1 MSRTAKRASAH
12 DHSSPRPWPAWV
24 WLGLVLTLVLLL
36 WHAWSYRF
44 LTDDAFI
51 SFRYA
56 RNLSEGAGL
65 VFNRSFE
72 RVEGY
77 SNFLWVLL
85 LAGLDRLGWRPES
98 AAIPVSMAATVGLW
112 LVVCRYT
119 MRHAPRPGAEWLVLI
134 PGAFLAVNRSVAVWS
149 TGGLET
155 RLFELL
161 VVSAALRQTDEVAQ
175 LKAGTTPRFVAAWLW
190 GLAALSRPDGA
201 LLAVTGI
208 GSAVAYLALVRC
220 LTWRAALRMA
230 LPFLVLIVAHLVF
243 RRAYYGEWLPNTYF
257 AKVGGRFWWSSGA
270 TYSLAFALEYAL
282 PVWLIAAIIGA
293 RGASHEGRGFFP
305 ILCAA
310 LILPHSLYVIALG
323 GDHFEFRPFDLY
335 FPFVA
340 LLVYEGGKT
349 LATTRGRSVVLAASF
364 ACAALLTW
372 DRPAQSH
379 RQFPDSYMSGYPGR
393 ALERSRAARDFLDPD
408 SSLIYRWPGLR
419 LIALEHRKL
428 IRAMTYQFTGIRQEE
443 HAAFLASVMPE
454 GRYLGRLIA
463 DGILPRDIYIAT
475 DCVGAIPY
483 FSGART
489 LDRLGLTDAHVAH
502 GAGTGTAERIMA
514 HEKHASLAYAR
525 ERQVDLWASSPV
537 HLVRDVTEPRM
548 LSEVRS
554 ASREGSTA
562 YGAELPDG
570 RFLLCELP
578 SGAARVAAR
587 TPRLHWVPINTPE
600 FARLYLRVAT
610 RVLSDSLSRDPR
622 NSGFASKLAYLL
634 LVQGDAATA
643 CNMYEELS
651 RYHPEDPGVWMG
663 LAECAHRAN
672 DANRERESINRA
684 AAIFAARGD
693 SMMLEQLGVR

>member
-1 MSRTAKRASAH
+1 MVRRTAGRVPAP
-12 DHSSPRPWPAWV
+12 DHASPRPWPAWV
-24 WLGLVLTLVLLL
+24 WLGLLATLAWLL

-65 VFNRSFE
+65 VFNPSFE

-85 LAGLDRLGWRPES
+85 LAGLDRLGWHPES
-98 AAIPVSMAATVGLW
+98 AAIPVSLAATVGLW

-119 MRHAPRPGAEWLVLI
+119 LRNPPRAGAEWLVLI
-134 PGAFLAVNRSVAVWS
+134 PGAFLAGSRSVAVWS

-161 VVSAALRQTDEVAQ
+161 VVSAALRQTDEVARVE
-175 LKAGTTPRFVAAWLW
+175 AGVTPRFVAAWLW

-201 LLAVTGI
+201 LLAATGI
-208 GSAVAYLALVRC
+208 GSALAYLAIARR
-220 LTWRAALRMA
+220 LTFRAALGMA
-230 LPFLVLIVAHLVF
+230 VPFLVLVVAHLVF

-270 TYSLAFALEYAL
+270 TYALAFALEYAL
-282 PVWLIAAIIGA
+282 PVWLIAALVGA
-293 RGASHEGRGFFP
+293 RSAWREGRAFFP

-310 LILPHSLYVIALG
+310 LLVPHALYVMSIG
-323 GDHFEFRPFDLY
+323 GDHFEYRPLDLY

-340 LLVYEGGKT
+340 LLVYEGGRT
-349 LATTRGRSVVLAASF
+349 LATTRRRSLVFAASF
-364 ACAALLTW
+364 ACAALLSW

-379 RQFPDSYMSGYPGR
+379 RQFPASYVSGYPGK
-393 ALERSRAARDFLDPD
+393 ALNRSRAARDFLDPD
-408 SSLIYRWPGLR
+408 SSVIYRWPGLR
-419 LIALEHRKL
+419 SIALTHREL
-428 IRAMTYQFTGIRQEE
+428 VRSMTRQFAGIRQEE

-454 GRYLGRLIA
+454 GRYLARLIA
-463 DGILPRDIYIAT
+463 DGILPPDIYIAT

-483 FSGART
+483 FSRART
-489 LDRLGLTDAHVAH
+489 LDRLGLTDARVAH
-502 GAGTGTAERIMA
+502 GTATGQRNMA
-514 HEKHASLAYAR
+514 HDKHASLEYAR
-525 ERQVDLWASSPV
+525 ERGVDLWATSPV

-548 LSEVRS
+548 LNEVRS
-554 ASREGSTA
+554 ASRERSTA

-570 RFLLCELP
+570 SFLLCELP
-578 SGAARVAAR
+578 GGAARVAAR
-587 TPRLHWVPINTPE
+587 TPRLHWVPIDSPE
-600 FARLYLRVAT
+600 FAGLYLDVAT
-610 RVLSDSLSRDPR
+610 RVLSDSLARDSDNPD
-622 NSGFASKLAYLL
+622 FATKLAYLR

-643 CNMYEELS
+643 CSIYEELS
-651 RYHPEDPGVWMG
+651 RRHPEDPGVWMG
-663 LAECAHRAN
+663 LAECARRAN
-672 DANRERESINRA
+672 DANRERESIERA